1 MGLNEGRENTGLWSV
16 VLGAG
21 AGSRFGGDKLRAPW
35 AGGLLVEAALAA
47 ARAAPVDGV
56 ILVTRPGD
64 RLVEDAAL
72 RIVEAADWA
81 KGMAASL
88 KAGIAALPASAAGA
102 YVFLGDMPRTP
113 VAVLPTLA
121 SALRAGAPAAAP
133 TWDGKLGHPVLFSA
147 ALFPDLMA
155 LCGDRGARRVLER
168 LGDRLAR
175 IPAPDDGVLFD
186 VDTPAA
192 LIRASSNPGGAPS
205 D

>member
-1 MGLNEGRENTGLWSV
+1 MRLNEGVNTGLWSV

-88 KAGIAALPASAAGA
+88 KAGIAALPASATGA

-113 VAVLPTLA
+113 VAVLPALA
-121 SALRAGAPAAAP
+121 SALHAGAPAAAP
-133 TWDGKLGHPVLFSA
+133 TWDGKLGHPVLFAA
-147 ALFPDLMA
+147 ALFPDLTA
-155 LCGDRGARRVLER
+155 LSGDRGARRVLER

-175 IPAPDDGVLFD
+175 IPAPDEGVLFD
-186 VDTPAA
+186 VDTPDA
-192 LIRASSNPGGAPS
+192 LIRASSDPGAAPS
-205 D
+205 G